1 MAEFSILEIIVVG
14 LIGLWASVLANKNI
28 AVYNDGLRPI
38 MGEYT
43 SGQMKKPEFVA
54 LSFAMSFGLIVGFG
68 IPFSLATQVILI
80 HTILLATDVIGI
92 ASPNKYI
99 AGLLGLLFGVGVV
112 VGLGGIVTFFKMLPV
127 NIMDGLQMIGD
138 PVVISF
144 SVLPALAVGYQ
155 FGAKKGL
162 ATLTVSLLARIG
174 INRINPIQI
183 GDSSVNISPD
193 GIALAFG
200 MIMLLGFCIVKS
212 NRDKKGNGEQQE
224 IPLFTENAKKIRK
237 NVIPLAVMG
246 ALISLGASLHYIG
259 GSPMDVA
266 FLSKGQIA
274 EAAMIAFIKV
284 IGYIPLVV
292 TTGLI
297 SGVWASGGI
306 CDWLFGIGFLV
317 NPFAAPFLG
326 AAGMGAEVFGVKYLA
341 RFMDKYPEI
350 RASGDH
356 IRTAMTQILE
366 VSLLVGGMMAAN
378 AIAPTF
384 GFFVVAGLYVLN
396 IIAGTKIVK
405 MAVGPLGAILVGI
418 LANIFAVCQLLKVG

>member
-1 MAEFSILEIIVVG
+1 MANFSVLEIVVIG
-14 LIGLWASVLANKNI
+14 LISLWASVLANKNI

-43 SGQMKKPEFVA
+43 SGRMKKQEFVA
-54 LSFAMSFGLIVGFG
+54 LTFAMSFGLIVGFG

-80 HTILLATDVIGI
+80 HTILLATDLIGI
-92 ASPNKYI
+92 ASPNKYV
-99 AGLLGLLFGVGVV
+99 AGLVGLLFGIGVV
-112 VGLGGIVTFFKMLPV
+112 VGLGGVVTFFKALPV

-138 PVVISF
+138 PVVVSF
-144 SVLPALAVGYQ
+144 SVLPALAVAYQ

-162 ATLTVSLLARIG
+162 VTLIVSLLARLG
-174 INRINPIQI
+174 INRINPITI
-183 GDSSVNISPD
+183 GDSSVDISAD
-193 GIALAFG
+193 GIALAVG
-200 MIMLLGFCIVKS
+200 MALLIGFCVAKS
-212 NRDKKGNGEQQE
+212 NKGRKEGEQQE
-224 IPLFTENAKKIRK
+224 EALFSDNAKAIRR
-237 NVIPLAVMG
+237 NVIPLAIMG

-259 GSPMDVA
+259 GSPMDVT

-292 TTGLI
+292 TTGLV

-306 CDWLFGIGFLV
+306 CDWLFGLGYLV
-317 NPFAAPFLG
+317 NPFAAPFVG
-326 AAGMGAEVFGVKYLA
+326 AAGMSVEVFGVRYLA

-350 RASGDH
+350 RASGDY
-356 IRTAMTQILE
+356 IRTAMTQLLE
-366 VSLLVGGMMAAN
+366 VALLVGGMTAAN

-384 GFFVVAGLYVLN
+384 GFFVVAGLYLIN
-396 IIAGTKIVK
+396 IISGTKIVK

-418 LANIFAVCQLLKVG
+418 LANIFAICHLL

>member
-1 MAEFSILEIIVVG
+1 MANFSVLEIVVIG
-14 LIGLWASVLANKNI
+14 LISLWASVLANKNI

-43 SGQMKKPEFVA
+43 SGRMKKQEFVA
-54 LSFAMSFGLIVGFG
+54 LTFAMSFGLIVGFG

-80 HTILLATDVIGI
+80 HTILLATDLIGI
-92 ASPNKYI
+92 ASPNKYV
-99 AGLLGLLFGVGVV
+99 AGLVGLLFGIGVV
-112 VGLGGIVTFFKMLPV
+112 VGLGGVVTFFKALPV

-138 PVVISF
+138 PVVVSF
-144 SVLPALAVGYQ
+144 SVLPALAVAYQ

-162 ATLTVSLLARIG
+162 VTLIVSLLARLG
-174 INRINPIQI
+174 INRINPITI
-183 GDSSVNISPD
+183 GDSSVDISAD
-193 GIALAFG
+193 GIALAVG
-200 MIMLLGFCIVKS
+200 MALLIDFCVAKS
-212 NRDKKGNGEQQE
+212 NKERKVGEQQE
-224 IPLFTENAKKIRK
+224 EALFSDNAKAIRR
-237 NVIPLAVMG
+237 NVIPLAIMG

-259 GSPMDVA
+259 GSPMDVT

-292 TTGLI
+292 TTGLV

-306 CDWLFGIGFLV
+306 CDWLFGLGYLV
-317 NPFAAPFLG
+317 NPFAAPFVG
-326 AAGMGAEVFGVKYLA
+326 AAGMSVEVFGVRYLA

-350 RASGDH
+350 RASGDY
-356 IRTAMTQILE
+356 IRTAMTQLLE
-366 VSLLVGGMMAAN
+366 VALLVGGMTAAN

-384 GFFVVAGLYVLN
+384 GFFVVAGLYLIN
-396 IIAGTKIVK
+396 IISGTKIVK

-418 LANIFAVCQLLKVG
+418 LANIFAICHLL

>member
-1 MAEFSILEIIVVG
+1 MTNFSMLEIAVIG
-14 LIGLWASVLANKNI
+14 LIGLWASVLANRNI

-43 SGQMKKPEFVA
+43 SGRMKKPEFVA

-99 AGLLGLLFGVGVV
+99 AGILGLLFGIGVV
-112 VGLGGIVTFFKMLPV
+112 VGLGGIVTFFKALPV

-162 ATLTVSLLARIG
+162 VTLTVSLLARIG
-174 INRINPIQI
+174 INRINPIKI
-183 GDSSVNISPD
+183 GGSSVNISPD

-212 NRDKKGNGEQQE
+212 NRDKKENGEQQE
-224 IPLFTENAKKIRK
+224 IPLFTENAKTIRK
-237 NVIPLAVMG
+237 NVIPLAIMG

-306 CDWLFGIGFLV
+306 CDWIFGLGYMV
-317 NPFAAPFLG
+317 NPIAAPFVG

-350 RASGDH
+350 RASGDY
-356 IRTAMTQILE
+356 IRTAMTQLLE
-366 VSLLVGGMMAAN
+366 ISLLVGGMMAAN
-378 AIAPTF
+378 AIAPAF
-384 GFFVVAGLYVLN
+384 GFFVVAGLYVIN

-405 MAVGPLGAILVGI
+405 MAVGPLGAILVGV